1 MTIRTTYNEY
11 DIYYD
16 ETADLWK
23 CNDMQMEAKTLSA
36 LKAKIRDALRADVTP
51 LNIPA
56 LVCGSYSTDFS
67 KVTIREMAQKASY
80 EVNDKVWVMA
90 PQGNKSI
97 RKQEL
102 LENLYADDHGN
113 RLIIEDIK
121 SLSRQ
126 ANELHRQAA
135 DLKRT
140 MRKVTRADLGL
151 K

>member
-90 PQGNKSI
+90 PSVDPHPSGFVP
-97 RKQEL
+97 L
-102 LENLYADDHGN
+102 A
-113 RLIIEDIK
+113 
-121 SLSRQ
+121 
-126 ANELHRQAA
+126 
-135 DLKRT
+135 
-140 MRKVTRADLGL
+140 
-151 K
+151 